1 MRVIAWHE
9 KEIPDQ
15 VGEDKPSMLVS
26 LVIPAEAGIS
36 LQIAPRRLL
45 QNEVKLCN
53 FSSRYLM
60 TVDMSDFDRAVAEYS
75 TKLEIAKGLLKD
87 GVPIEIIVRNTGLSE
102 KTIREL

>member
-1 MRVIAWHE
+1 MPIFFCTART
-9 KEIPDQ
+9 
-15 VGEDKPSMLVS
+15 

-45 QNEVKLCN
+45 QNEVKLSN